1 MEQAATGPCL
11 NDDKQSAREVE
22 ATFSL
27 VMQGC
32 HRCPPINERSYIQ
45 RWIRISALVSLKRC
59 LRVDRKHVGFDV
71 RLLHSLGSHGIAESK
86 AETKRRLRPVAGGV
100 QVPSCKFIAQRHAS
114 EHTLQV
120 S

>member
-32 HRCPPINERSYIQ
+32 QRCPPINERFYIQ
-45 RWIRISALVSLKRC
+45 RWIRISVLVSLKRC
-59 LRVDRKHVGFDV
+59 PRVDRKHEALDV
-71 RLLHSLGSHGIAESK
+71 RLLRSLGSHGIAERK
-86 AETKRRLRPVAGGV
+86 AENKRLLRPVAGWV

-114 EHTLQV
+114 QHTLQV
-120 S
+120 C